1 MQWRPNRLH
10 CFNKNFM
17 KQTLVLLFTLFFIG
31 AKAQDVKELQ
41 ETARNF
47 MKSGDFAN
55 AILVLQKAAAQD
67 PKDVDIQKDM
77 VLAYYYSRDYA
88 NAKVVVEKLIERDNA
103 DVQSFQLA
111 GNVYRAL
118 EQNKECEKAYKNG
131 LKKFPNSGA
140 LYNEL
145 GELQWG
151 KGNSEAIE
159 QWEKGIEVD
168 PNYSGNY
175 YNAARYYF
183 VTTDRVWALIYGE
196 MFVNMESYSTRTA
209 EIKSLLLEA
218 YKKFFTNDAALA
230 KKESKTKDNEFAK
243 AFIETINKNA
253 SAIIGGITP
262 ETLVMLRSRFILDWF
277 ETNTTRFPNRL
288 FDHQRQ
294 LLQEGMFDAYN
305 QWLFGAADNLSQYE
319 AWTKTHQ
326 EEYNQFTKLQRN
338 KLFKVPQGQYYQKL

>member
-1 MQWRPNRLH
+1 
-10 CFNKNFM
+10 M
-17 KQTLVLLFTLFFIG
+17 KKTLVLLLTIFSLAVT
-31 AKAQDVKELQ
+31 AQDAKELQ

-47 MKSGDFAN
+47 MKSGDYPN
-55 AILVLQKAAAQD
+55 AILVLQKAIQQD
-67 PKDVDIQKDM
+67 NKSLDLQKDL
-77 VLAYYYSRDYA
+77 VLAYYLGRDFA
-88 NAKVVVEKLIERDNA
+88 NGKSIAEKLVDREDA

-111 GNVYRAL
+111 GNIYKAL
-118 EQNKECEKAYKNG
+118 EETKECERAYKKG

-159 QWEKGIEVD
+159 QWEKGIQND

-183 VTTDRVWALIYGE
+183 VTTDKVWALIYGE
-196 MFVNMESYSTRTA
+196 MFVNMESYSPRTA
-209 EIKSLLLEA
+209 EIKTLLLDA
-218 YKKFFTNDAALA
+218 YKKFFTNDAVLNKNKA
-230 KKESKTKDNEFAK
+230 KENDFTK
-243 AFIETINKNA
+243 AFTEVMNKNA
-253 SAIIGGITP
+253 SVVTSGVTP
-262 ETLVMLRSRFILDWF
+262 ESLVMLRSRFILDWF
-277 ETNTTRFPNRL
+277 EKEAARFPCRL

-305 QWLFGAADNLSQYE
+305 QWLFGAADNLALYE
-319 AWTKTHQ
+319 NWTKTHPD
-326 EEYNQFTKLQRN
+326 EYEQFTKLQRN

>member
-1 MQWRPNRLH
+1 
-10 CFNKNFM
+10 M
-17 KQTLVLLFTLFFIG
+17 KQTLVLIFSILFISTQ
-31 AKAQDVKELQ
+31 AQDAKELQ
-41 ETARNF
+41 ETGRNF

-55 AILVLQKAAAQD
+55 AILVLQKSSAQD
-67 PKDVDIQKDM
+67 PKNVEVQKDL
-77 VLAYYYSRDYA
+77 VLAYYYNRDYG
-88 NAKVVVEKLIERDNA
+88 NAKVVVEKLIDRDDA
-103 DVQSFQLA
+103 DVQSFQLS
-111 GNVYRAL
+111 GNVYKAL
-118 EQNKECEKAYKNG
+118 EEIKECEKAYRKG

-145 GELQWG
+145 GELLWG

-159 QWEKGIEVD
+159 QWEKGIEAD

-183 VTTDRVWALIYGE
+183 VTTDKVWALIYGE

-209 EIKSLLLEA
+209 EIKSLLLDA
-218 YKKFFTNDAALA
+218 YKKFFISDAALV
-230 KKESKTKDNEFAK
+230 KKDSKAKDNEFAK
-243 AFIETINKNA
+243 AFTEILNKNA
-253 SAIIGGITP
+253 AVVNGGVTP

-277 ETNTTRFPNRL
+277 ETNAARFPNRL

-305 QWLFGAADNLSQYE
+305 QWLFGAADNLAQYE
-319 AWTKTHQ
+319 VWTKTHQ
-326 EEYNQFTKLQRN
+326 EEYDQFTKLQRN